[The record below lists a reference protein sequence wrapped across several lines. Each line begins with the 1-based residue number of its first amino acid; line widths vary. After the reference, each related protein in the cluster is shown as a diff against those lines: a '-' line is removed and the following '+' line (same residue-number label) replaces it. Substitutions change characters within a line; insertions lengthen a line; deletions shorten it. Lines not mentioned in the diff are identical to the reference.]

1 MKIITVDP
9 LSFPM
14 QVYYDI
20 AEIYTLTEMLIDKLI
35 ENNIN
40 GDAVEALRRISHDLT
55 EGSVSEALQ
64 EGLPGYPG
72 RSKDE

>member
-20 AEIYTLTEMLIDKLI
+20 AEIYALTEMLINKLT
-35 ENNIN
+35 ENKIN

-64 EGLPGYPG
+64 ESLPGYPG